1 MNKKK
6 PNKRVIKFVDMSE
19 KKPNKRKSPKEL
31 FASEKKPNKRKLS
44 KANKDTR
51 NKRYMLEKD
60 RGLKAKAKVLNESIQ
75 WWEQRMNDAFAEL
88 DRLEEK
94 EDSFDLN
101 FDLEDELQKI
111 IDKIQFLARRGEIET
126 RNTRALESEI
136 DDFLKECQGFI

>member
-19 KKPNKRKSPKEL
+19 KKP
-31 FASEKKPNKRKLS
+31 
-44 KANKDTR
+44 